1 MGVSAMVCYE
11 GPIPSNTL
19 QEDQRTRCHTVTSP
33 KVRAGDGATSS
44 FAPVLAADGLWTS
57 PKNFGIVSMR
67 TRLRPHSNSMSPG
80 LDVIRIDIRFINL
93 PAESSDCA
101 EKQGSTKVVR
111 VLPQSFRGTPVRK
124 KSALSMDP
132 PHILLD
138 ALHDSI
144 SSGTFIDT
152 KFYAFSRREGSGR
165 VSSPRALYCN
175 GRILDAVPY
184 FSSCA

>member
-1 MGVSAMVCYE
+1 MLRRA
-11 GPIPSNTL
+11 NTL
-19 QEDQRTRCHTVTSP
+19 QEDQTTSALTSLLEGGARRERCHESQFICS
-33 KVRAGDGATSS
+33 GI
-44 FAPVLAADGLWTS
+44 ADGLWTS
-57 PKNFGIVSMR
+57 PKNFGVVTMR
-67 TRLRPHSNSMSPG
+67 TRLRPRSTSMSPG

-93 PAESSDCA
+93 TAESSDCA
-101 EKQGSTKVVR
+101 EKQGSAKVVR